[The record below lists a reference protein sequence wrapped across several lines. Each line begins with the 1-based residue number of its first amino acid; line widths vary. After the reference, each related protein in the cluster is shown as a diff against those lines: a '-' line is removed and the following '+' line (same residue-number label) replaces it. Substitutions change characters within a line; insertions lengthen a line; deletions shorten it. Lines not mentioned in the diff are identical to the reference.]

1 MAGANVLESAA
12 LNQVL
17 DDFNPMTDLLY
28 VNRPEIL
35 GHPESCPVTI
45 RSSGD
50 ITMAWYAPLTS
61 NVAQLFCPAS
71 FVIIALGDIV
81 AVAASSIL
89 LFNSTKSQ
97 Q

>member
-50 ITMAWYAPLTS
+50 ITMA
-61 NVAQLFCPAS
+61 
-71 FVIIALGDIV
+71 
-81 AVAASSIL
+81 
-89 LFNSTKSQ
+89 
-97 Q
+97 